1 MIAIS
6 ISRFVLHLCWH
17 VMDVQEQIPRN
28 LISIGISC
36 IGLNSL
42 KLLDAKSDQT
52 CSQGILHAYSKYFWV
67 QCFGN
72 WNVKYLYRSSGRT
85 LQMAL

>member
-28 LISIGISC
+28 LISIGISG

-42 KLLDAKSDQT
+42 KLLDAKRVIKFVHKAFSMHIQNISG
-52 CSQGILHAYSKYFWV
+52 C
-67 QCFGN
+67 
-72 WNVKYLYRSSGRT
+72 NVLVTG
-85 LQMAL
+85 M

>member
-28 LISIGISC
+28 LISIGISG

-42 KLLDAKSDQT
+42 KLLDAKRVIKLVHKAFSMRTQNISE
-52 CSQGILHAYSKYFWV
+52 C
-67 QCFGN
+67 
-72 WNVKYLYRSSGRT
+72 NVLVTG
-85 LQMAL
+85 M